1 MNKIS
6 ASLRGL
12 LLVFLILGI
21 GVCLFFLGRQ
31 PAEAQKAAVSYELR
45 AGIIGLALAGW
56 YLSQSLIGS
65 RGPGGGG
72 IGDALH
78 ELSAPLHRYFF
89 AHPRWANAVLIVSSA
104 LIDVLGLFLIL
115 ASIFGPSIRP
125 FAGLLI
131 LFIMRQA
138 CQSLCAL
145 PAPPGMIWRNPGFP
159 SLLVT
164 YGVAN
169 DFFFSGHT
177 AIAVLGA
184 IEIARLCP
192 WWLGLAAAAIA
203 VFEAG
208 VVLVFRAHYTM
219 DIFTAAV
226 AAFCAAGLAG
236 WLCSVL

>member
-1 MNKIS
+1 MNRIS

-12 LLVFLILGI
+12 FLVVVILAI
-21 GVCLFFLGRQ
+21 SACFFFLRQ
-31 PAEAQKAAVSYELR
+31 QQAAVEGAAVSYGLR
-45 AGIIGLALAGW
+45 AGIIALALAGW
-56 YLSQSLIGS
+56 FLSQSLIGS
-65 RGPGGGG
+65 RGPGKGG

-78 ELSAPLHRYFF
+78 ELSAPLHRYFS
-89 AHPRWANAVLIVSSA
+89 AHPRCANAVLIVSSA
-104 LIDVLGLFLIL
+104 LIDALGTFLIV
-115 ASIFGPSIRP
+115 ASVFGPSIRP
-125 FAGLLI
+125 FTGLLI
-131 LFIMRQA
+131 LFVMRQA

-184 IEIARLCP
+184 IEIAILCP
-192 WWLGLAAAAIA
+192 WWLGSAAAAIA
-203 VFEAG
+203 LFEAG

-219 DIFTAAV
+219 DIFAAVV

-236 WLCSVL
+236 RLCAFL